1 MKNLQT
7 VLKAII
13 RIGIGVFFI
22 VSAILKLLSI
32 EHFELYIY
40 SFNLFNLTLCGLV
53 ARVII
58 ACELFFGLLL
68 IIKVKYKFAWWATML
83 MLIGFSL
90 LLVYVMI
97 FRNDSNCHCMGEL
110 VKLKPSW
117 SLIKNLVGIV
127 LLLFVRNEEDYE
139 FRGKR
144 LVFILGIIAALIPPF
159 VLFPIDNVY
168 NLFSKSDNLNYNET
182 AFHALMAD
190 STMQD
195 VHIDNGN
202 YIVGIVSTGCP
213 YCKTSCLKLSEIVDH
228 NHLDTSRIVFFVWGD
243 STSLS
248 TFQEETKTESY
259 NYVFV
264 SGIQAIRVAD
274 GHFPTYLFLTDG
286 EVQMTADIKKLTE
299 KNIFGHL
306 K

>member
-1 MKNLQT
+1 MNNIQT

-68 IIKVKYKFAWWATML
+68 IIKVKYKFAWWTTML
-83 MLIGFSL
+83 MLVGFSL

-117 SLIKNLVGIV
+117 SLIKNLVGII

-168 NLFSKSDNLNYNET
+168 NLFSRSNNLNYNET
-182 AFHALMAD
+182 EFHALMAD

-195 VHIDNGN
+195 VHIDKGN